1 MSTTHLDSF
10 DPVAM
15 GAEPER
21 VAPGIECEVC
31 VRNARRYMRLGKTCA
46 SALAV
51 GGAGGVAVAFLVTA
65 PKLTAAQWL
74 GLLLTMQVLRTL
86 MWLFVWLTGRTLR
99 IKNLFAMIA
108 PFLVIGGVIQT
119 VYSIVYF
126 PDHAVAAQSE
136 TWWWLVADG
145 AGWGLFAAIVRE
157 LFFVELLEEVPPPR
171 LWGPGAPSHVPH
183 TPRRRKRKERPA
195 RR

>member
-1 MSTTHLDSF
+1 MSTTPLDSF
-10 DPVAM
+10 DPVAV
-15 GAEPER
+15 GAKPEL
-21 VAPGIECEVC
+21 VARGIECEVC

-65 PKLTAAQWL
+65 PNLRAAQWL
-74 GLLLTMQVLRTL
+74 GLLLTMQVLWNLT
-86 MWLFVWLTGRTLR
+86 WLFVWLTGRTLR
-99 IKNLFAMIA
+99 IQNLFTTIA
-108 PFLVIGGVIQT
+108 PIWVIVGVIQT
-119 VYSIVYF
+119 AYSIINF

-171 LWGPGAPSHVPH
+171 LWGPGAQPHATH
-183 TPRRRKRKERPA
+183 TPRRRKRKERPTG
-195 RR
+195 R